1 MSGKK
6 AINGSFDEYDSI
18 DGEFSI
24 VAESDDV
31 SSINMSELGSQLS
44 GAANDPPRG
53 MSSAGFGGGGLR
65 RGNSAV
71 NNANEFGQVCDLV
84 IDASDV
90 SAILGVGG
98 NQNEDDT
105 VQQQSMVSEM
115 PLPAETKNIEA
126 ERTNNDFIDVDDQ
139 KRSNVKLGPLG
150 DELSYANHDDWDLY
164 SDIESEAENE
174 GFLPDWIYSSSNRMK
189 TILVIS
195 AAVVVGGLALLI
207 VVSFGASGAGSNVNV
222 IDSSVDR
229 ASETV
234 KGMLESGSTP
244 SIAPKDIPTLLPMT
258 TITLSPVFSTT
269 GETLSALRITSNPT
283 NMPININNTAMPTAL
298 PISSPTLA
306 QKQPPSKY
314 PTTAALTINPTTQ
327 ITKSPIS
334 GLIWGFFCP
343 I

>member
-90 SAILGVGG
+90 SAILAVGG
-98 NQNEDDT
+98 NENEDDT
-105 VQQQSMVSEM
+105 VQQQSIVSEM

-126 ERTNNDFIDVDDQ
+126 ERTTNDFIDV
-139 KRSNVKLGPLG
+139 
-150 DELSYANHDDWDLY
+150 AW
-164 SDIESEAENE
+164 
-174 GFLPDWIYSSSNRMK
+174 W
-189 TILVIS
+189 
-195 AAVVVGGLALLI
+195 
-207 VVSFGASGAGSNVNV
+207 
-222 IDSSVDR
+222 
-229 ASETV
+229 
-234 KGMLESGSTP
+234 P
-244 SIAPKDIPTLLPMT
+244 S
-258 TITLSPVFSTT
+258 
-269 GETLSALRITSNPT
+269 
-283 NMPININNTAMPTAL
+283 
-298 PISSPTLA
+298 
-306 QKQPPSKY
+306 
-314 PTTAALTINPTTQ
+314 
-327 ITKSPIS
+327 
-334 GLIWGFFCP
+334 
-343 I
+343 